1 MLITDEFEV
10 DHPIDRVWEF
20 FGDIPLVAKCLPGTE
35 LNEELGPDHYGGGV
49 AIGLGPVKL
58 EFDGNAKILERND
71 ADHTLK
77 IDAAGAEKK
86 GRGQAAMMVDAA
98 LTETP
103 GGTKVG
109 VSMDLNLSGAAA
121 QYGRG
126 LVSDVTAVL
135 LKDFAG
141 NAEQRLD
148 AIAAGRDPNQIG
160 DAVASSPSGLAI
172 GIRAAQ
178 MAIQRV
184 FRRFFLPYSPE
195 AVGG

>member
-10 DHPIDRVWEF
+10 EHPIEKVWEF
-20 FGDIPLVAKCLPGTE
+20 FGDIPGVAKCLPGTE
-35 LNEELGPDHYGGGV
+35 LNEEIGPDHYAGGV
-49 AIGLGPVKL
+49 EIGLGPVKL

-86 GRGQAAMMVDAA
+86 GRGQAQMMVGAA
-98 LTETP
+98 LNQIP
-103 GGTKVG
+103 GGTKVD
-109 VSMDLNLSGAAA
+109 VSMDLNLAGAAA

-135 LKDFAG
+135 LKDFAV
-141 NAEQRLD
+141 NAEARLD
-148 AIAAGRDPNQIG
+148 AIAAGRNPD
-160 DAVASSPSGLAI
+160 DVTVTSSAPSGLAI
-172 GIRAAQ
+172 GIRAAR
-178 MAIQRV
+178 MALYRV

-195 AVGG
+195 AV

>member
-10 DHPIDRVWEF
+10 DHPIDKVWEF
-20 FGDIPLVAKCLPGTE
+20 FDDIPGVAKCLPGTQ
-35 LNEELGPDHYGGGV
+35 LNEEIGPDEYAGGV
-49 AIGLGPVKL
+49 VIGLGPVKL
-58 EFDGNAKILERND
+58 QFSGQAKILERNLD
-71 ADHTLK
+71 EHSLK

-86 GRGQAAMMVDAA
+86 GRGQAQMLVDAN
-98 LTETP
+98 LTQTS

-109 VSMDLNLSGAAA
+109 VAMDLNLSGAAA

-135 LKDFAG
+135 LKDFAV
-141 NAEQRLD
+141 NAEARMD
-148 AIAAGRDPNQIG
+148 AIAAGLNPD
-160 DAVASSPSGLAI
+160 DVTATASGTSGFAI
-172 GIRAAQ
+172 GIQAVK
-178 MAIQRV
+178 MALARV

>member
-10 DHPIDRVWEF
+10 EHPIGKVWEF
-20 FGDIPLVAKCLPGTE
+20 FGDIPGVAKCLPGTQ

-49 AIGLGPVKL
+49 EIGLGPVKL
-58 EFDGNAKILERND
+58 SFDGNAKILERD
-71 ADHTLK
+71 EADHTLK

-86 GRGQAAMMVDAA
+86 GRGQAQMMVHAA
-98 LTETP
+98 LDETP

-126 LVSDVTAVL
+126 LISDVTAVL
-135 LKDFAG
+135 LKDFAT
-141 NAEQRLD
+141 NAEARMD
-148 AIAAGRDPNQIG
+148 AIAAGRNPD
-160 DAVASSPSGLAI
+160 DAAMASAPSGFAI
-172 GIRAAQ
+172 GIQAVKLAL
-178 MAIQRV
+178 MRV

-195 AVGG
+195 AV

>member
-20 FGDIPLVAKCLPGTE
+20 FGDIPGVAKCLPGTE

-49 AIGLGPVKL
+49 EIGLGPVKL
-58 EFDGNAKILERND
+58 SFDGNAKILERND
-71 ADHTLK
+71 GDHTLK

-86 GRGQAAMMVDAA
+86 GRGQAAMLVDAA
-98 LTETP
+98 LNETP

-126 LVSDVTAVL
+126 LVGDVTAVL
-135 LKDFAG
+135 LKDFAT
-141 NAEQRLD
+141 NAEARLD
-148 AIAAGRDPNQIG
+148 AIAAGRNPDEVSS
-160 DAVASSPSGLAI
+160 VASSPSGFAI
-172 GIRAAQ
+172 GIQAAKL
-178 MAIQRV
+178 ALARV

-195 AVGG
+195 AV